1 MTYNLYIDELFLINL
16 AMDCLV
22 LSVAGKAMKR
32 RGSLFKILLGSSV
45 GALWAVVAAVFKI
58 PLFFE
63 LAATYVIVPAVM
75 VSISF
80 ALKRLGEIARM
91 TVCLY
96 LVTIMAAGAMEAL
109 YQHTKAG
116 YYIELILMGNSR
128 EAMPLYRLLFLA
140 AGIYFGLRYSLHIL
154 VEARGKA
161 KYLYEVTL
169 HYRGKEK
176 TVTAL
181 LDTGNRLYEP
191 VTRQP
196 VHVVTYGA
204 LRDIC
209 ESVSSVIYIPF
220 GSVGKKS
227 GVMPGI
233 FLDEMEVRQGD
244 EVRVIKKP
252 LVAVCSGVLSADEQ
266 YQMLLH
272 ED

>member
-16 AMDCLV
+16 AMDSLV
-22 LSVAGKAMKR
+22 LSIAGKAMKR
-32 RGSLFKILLGSSV
+32 RGSPLRVLSGSSI
-45 GALWAVVAAVFKI
+45 GAMWAVAAAVFRI
-58 PLFFE
+58 PLSIE
-63 LAATYVIVPAVM
+63 LAVTYLIVPAAM
-75 VSISF
+75 VSIAF
-80 ALKRLGEIARM
+80 ALKRAGEIARM
-91 TVCLY
+91 TVSLY

-116 YYIELILMGNSR
+116 YYIEQILRGNSR
-128 EAMPLYRLLFLA
+128 EAMPLYRLIFLA
-140 AGIYFGLRYSLHIL
+140 AAIYFGLKYGLHIL
-154 VEARGKA
+154 AEARGKA

-181 LDTGNRLYEP
+181 LDTGNRLFEP

-204 LRDIC
+204 LCDIC

-233 FLDEMEVRQGD
+233 FLDEMEIRQGD
-244 EVRVIKKP
+244 EVRIIKKP
-252 LVAVCSGVLSADEQ
+252 LVAVCSGSLSADGQ